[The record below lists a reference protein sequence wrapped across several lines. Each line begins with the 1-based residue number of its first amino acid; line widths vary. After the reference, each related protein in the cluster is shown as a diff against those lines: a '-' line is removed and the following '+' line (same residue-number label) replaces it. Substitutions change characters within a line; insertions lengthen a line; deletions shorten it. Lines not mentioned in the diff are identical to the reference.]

1 MKNKTTAGLLA
12 IFVGYFGAHKF
23 YLGQTGIGVI
33 YLLFCWTGIPG
44 IIALIEGII
53 LLSMSDDEFNKKY
66 NTTEASSQNV
76 TVQNDKSCY
85 DADDNQQTADIQND
99 AVAQPT
105 PPSIAEI
112 LIGYKQLLDNNVITQ
127 EEFDALKHK
136 VLSTRG

>member
-23 YLGQTGIGVI
+23 YLGQTGIGVV

-85 DADDNQQTADIQND
+85 DVDDNQTVNIQND
-99 AVAQPT
+99 AVEQPT

>member
-23 YLGQTGIGVI
+23 YLGQTGIGVV

-85 DADDNQQTADIQND
+85 DVDDNQTVNIQND
-99 AVAQPT
+99 AVEQPKL
-105 PPSIAEI
+105 PGIAEI

-136 VLSTRG
+136 VLSSRG

>member
-12 IFVGYFGAHKF
+12 IFVGYFCAHKF
-23 YLGQTGIGVI
+23 YLGQTGIGII

-85 DADDNQQTADIQND
+85 DADDNQTADIQND